1 MKLSTTAHYAQG
13 YAQVADEVQAL
24 ESAGLDVVWL
34 AESYSVDAVSALGFL
49 AGKTERITI
58 ASGILNI
65 YSRTPALLAMT
76 AAGLDALSGGRFL
89 LGLGASGPQVVEGF
103 HAVPFDAPVSRLR
116 EVVEICRKVWKR
128 EEKLVHAGERYRI
141 PLEGGTGLGK
151 PLKII
156 NHPVRDEIPI
166 ALATLGKRSVAL
178 TAEIA
183 DVWLPAFFMPERA
196 HAVWGDALAE
206 GAARRASGRA
216 PLEVYAGGPVAIG
229 DGLEGLRDDAR
240 ARPALYVGGM
250 GARDQ
255 NFYNRIFRQYGYEAE
270 AARIQSL
277 YLDGRKD
284 EAAAAVPADFL
295 AATSLIGPEG
305 WVRDRIAA
313 WREAGVTAL
322 HVTFTGRTREAR
334 VRQCEKLRELLET
347 S

>member
-1 MKLSTTAHYAQG
+1 MKLSTIAHYAQG

-24 ESAGLDVVWL
+24 EAAGLDVVWL
-34 AESYSVDAVSALGFL
+34 AESYSVDAVSAMGFL
-49 AGKTERITI
+49 AGKTERVNI

-76 AAGLDALSGGRFL
+76 AAGIDALSKGRFM

-128 EEKLVHAGERYRI
+128 DEKLVHEGERYRI

-156 NHPVRDEIPI
+156 NHPVRDQIPV
-166 ALATLGKRSVAL
+166 ALATLGDRSVAL
-178 TAEIA
+178 TAEVA
-183 DVWLPAFFMPERA
+183 DAWLPAFFMPERA
-196 HAVWGDALAE
+196 DAVWGDALARG
-206 GAARRASGRA
+206 GAKRDPDRA
-216 PLEVYAGGPVAIG
+216 PLEVFAGGPVAIG
-229 DGLEGLRDDAR
+229 DGLEGLRDAAR
-240 ARPALYVGGM
+240 ARTALYVGGM
-250 GARDQ
+250 GARDR

-270 AARIQSL
+270 AEQIQSL
-277 YLDGRKD
+277 FLDGRKD
-284 EAAAAVPADFL
+284 EAAAAVPDEFL

-305 WVRDRIAA
+305 WVRERIAA

-322 HVTFTGRTREAR
+322 HVSFVGETREAR

-347 S
+347 A

>member
-1 MKLSTTAHYAQG
+1 MKLSTTAHHSRA
-13 YAQVADEVQAL
+13 AAVADESAAL
-24 ESAGLDVVWL
+24 EQL
-34 AESYSVDAVSALGFL
+34 ASMNGCRKSVDASAPGSP
-49 AGKTERITI
+49 GRPS
-58 ASGILNI
+58 ASPSSRILNI

-206 GAARRASGRA
+206 GAARRASERA
-216 PLEVYAGGPVAIG
+216 PLQVYAGGPVAIG
-229 DGLEGLRDDAR
+229 DGLEGLRDDACAHGALSGRHGR
-240 ARPALYVGGM
+240 AI
-250 GARDQ
+250 
-255 NFYNRIFRQYGYEAE
+255 RI
-270 AARIQSL
+270 S
-277 YLDGRKD
+277 
-284 EAAAAVPADFL
+284 
-295 AATSLIGPEG
+295 T
-305 WVRDRIAA
+305 
-313 WREAGVTAL
+313 
-322 HVTFTGRTREAR
+322 TGSSAIR
-334 VRQCEKLRELLET
+334 LR